1 MCCRRLALSSLAV
14 WELAVTLLRWIHHAP
29 LRSTHHSLCCC
40 GAAGALRLAE
50 DEQYLQAPVLSQQ
63 DLLKPAE
70 RPRATKLI
78 KLDLAKLNEK
88 APVQYQSGGQLL
100 TGPAACE

>member
-1 MCCRRLALSSLAV
+1 MQPFTAH
-14 WELAVTLLRWIHHAP
+14 TTP
-29 LRSTHHSLCCC
+29 LCCC
-40 GAAGALRLAE
+40 CAAGALRLAE

-63 DLLKPAE
+63 DLLHTAE

-88 APVQYQSGGQLL
+88 APVQYQSGAQLL
-100 TGPAACE
+100 AALLHMNDRLSL

>member
-1 MCCRRLALSSLAV
+1 MLQWSVQPFTAH
-14 WELAVTLLRWIHHAP
+14 TTP
-29 LRSTHHSLCCC
+29 LCCC
-40 GAAGALRLAE
+40 RAAGALRLAE

-63 DLLKPAE
+63 DLLKTAE

-88 APVQYQSGGQLL
+88 APVQYQSGAQLRAA
-100 TGPAACE
+100 PAAGGCQAWLQRPVGAA